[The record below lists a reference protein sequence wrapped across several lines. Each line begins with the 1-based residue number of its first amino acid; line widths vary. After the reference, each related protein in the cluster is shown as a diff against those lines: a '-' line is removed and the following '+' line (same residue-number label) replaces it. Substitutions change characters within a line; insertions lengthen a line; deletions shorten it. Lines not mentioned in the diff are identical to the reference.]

1 MEVGMEAAAEEFGPA
16 LEELGEKVISFPGWQ
31 EFASGAT
38 SFLLAGEIYQRV
50 SSNGGTTTK
59 GIENKFVQRT
69 SNNGVIKLSLDDK
82 GQDVAGMRADYLS
95 MQTPLDKKLSQM
107 AKSFG
112 INVKNTAST
121 IWTEVKNLWS
131 TIMGF
136 EETPLGN
143 PFVWLDV
150 MRLGNKAKTTAKK
163 KEFDAL
169 KKALYD
175 KGVLSEES
183 GTSLMSGTW
192 VSPAELHTVFP
203 FKGDVAT
210 HIVDYYLNNYLQ
222 FSTEDATTI
231 RNKINEY
238 LTTHPDEGIFSVVP
252 SANFTY
258 GSIKVIFASK
268 NVDYNIKIKGKPESG
283 SPFLFGKITGL
294 DHGMHYID
302 FSVSSIAED
311 YTNIGVAD
319 PTYLYPDKLRLT
331 NTAEGT
337 EMYPSELYYNYGG
350 STKEFVSPEFSKGV
364 LQDKFVDHNGT
375 EHTISGATDNY
386 KVIMG
391 SDGTKISTVT
401 REAVE
406 DSASLYYGAY
416 SLAITT
422 IETET
427 NVLKDYI
434 GKTFNEIT
442 KALVKEASSKVVISF
457 TYGMQSN
464 KIVGLTDTVNFG
476 KTEDNAELPK
486 KDVDIMDQYAN
497 TWAKGATTV
506 GDTYI
511 KDGALV
517 NGQETVLPFSMDATA
532 TQTAAQAGT
541 NVWDYAQNQPLEGLQ
556 TVASSI
562 PATAPAAIS
571 AGLTVPTVSPI
582 IPAATVLPE
591 VLSGGSGA
599 GLWQMYSPSASNISS
614 FGRWLWENPV
624 EGLTAP
630 GDTLKK
636 LFQNPMDAIIS
647 LHRVYVTPSTGGSQ
661 SIKVGYLDSGVSAPV
676 ITNRYVQ
683 KNMGSV
689 TIKPINGNFM
699 DYEGVDMTI
708 YLPFI
713 GMRGLDTSV
722 CMGAT
727 LTLTY
732 NVDVLTGTCVALLSV
747 RKNNIKGVIYQWVGS
762 MFESVPVTSANMN
775 SAIQGTLGLVGSAVT
790 TVAGAVAGGPAGALV
805 GAAGLASSASSIHTN
820 IQSCGSIGGTA
831 GALASRSAYITLTI
845 TQTYNPYNWKN
856 VKGLPDNVTTSIGS
870 QHGYIEGDNPTGY
883 SGSMT
888 QAEWNEF
895 EALLAKGIYV

>member
-1 MEVGMEAAAEEFGPA
+1 MNAAMEASEEFGPA
-16 LEELGEKVISFPGWQ
+16 LEELGEKVITFPGW
-31 EFASGAT
+31 EKFASGTT
-38 SFLLAGEIYQRV
+38 SLLLGAEIYQRV

-112 INVKNTAST
+112 ITVKNTASD
-121 IWTEVKNLWS
+121 IWTEVKKAWN
-131 TIMGF
+131 TIMGL

-150 MRLGNKAKTTAKK
+150 VRAGDKAKTVAKK

-183 GTSLMSGTW
+183 GASLMTGTW
-192 VSPAELHTVFP
+192 TSPATLHTVFP
-203 FKGDVAT
+203 FKGNVAT
-210 HIVDYYLNNYLQ
+210 HIVDYYLNDYLQ
-222 FSTEDATTI
+222 FSAEDATTI

-238 LTTHPDEGIFSVVP
+238 LASHPDEGIFSIYQF
-252 SANFTY
+252 SRDFAY
-258 GSIKVIFASK
+258 GWFSVNFASK
-268 NVDYNIKIKGKPESG
+268 DVDYNIKIKGKPESG
-283 SPFLFGKITGL
+283 SPLLFGEITGL
-294 DHGMHYID
+294 DHPMHRIK
-302 FSVSSIAED
+302 FTVSTAGTD
-311 YTNIGVAD
+311 YSPIGSAD
-319 PTYLYPDKLRLT
+319 PSYIYPDKVRVTSISEDTVRYPHDLYRI
-331 NTAEGT
+331 
-337 EMYPSELYYNYGG
+337 MYT
-350 STKEFVSPEFSKGV
+350 STRECVSPVFSNGV

-386 KVIMG
+386 GVLIGYDG
-391 SDGTKISTVT
+391 SHISTVT
-401 REAVE
+401 RESVS
-406 DSASLYYGAY
+406 DSASEFYGAF
-416 SLAITT
+416 SLAPITLDT
-422 IETET
+422 TT
-427 NVLKDYI
+427 KVLKDYI
-434 GKTFNEIT
+434 GKTINEII
-442 KALVKEASSKVVISF
+442 KGLAKEYDKPYVLFA
-457 TYGMQSN
+457 YGMQSN

-476 KTEDNAELPK
+476 KTDDNAELPK

-506 GDTYI
+506 GDTYV

-517 NGQETVLPFSMDATA
+517 NGQETVLPFSMEATS
-532 TQTAAQAGT
+532 TQSMAHAGT
-541 NVWDYAQNQPLEGLQ
+541 DVWDYAQSQPLQGLQ
-556 TVASSI
+556 TVTASI

-571 AGLTVPTVSPI
+571 ESLTVPTVSPI
-582 IPAATVLPE
+582 IPAAVVLPE

-647 LHRVYVTPSTGGSQ
+647 LHRVYVEPSTGGSQ

-689 TIKPINGNFM
+689 TITPINENFM

-732 NVDVLTGTCVALLSV
+732 NVDVLTGTCVAMLSV

-805 GAAGLASSASSIHTN
+805 GAAGLASSASGIHTN

-856 VKGLPDNVTTSIGS
+856 VKGLPDNITASIGS
-870 QHGYIEGDNPTGY
+870 QHGYIEGNNPTGY

-888 QAEWNEF
+888 QTEWNEF
-895 EALLAKGIYV
+895 ESLLAKGIYV